1 MAFPRRCRAKN
12 THPHGKWQIIYA
24 HTGNMML
31 RHISVRERKAE
42 KPRLFV
48 RHTRIHAGSGH
59 SVKAKPCR
67 AATRALTFM
76 PWLPASYS
84 RGRRTRKPPAGAR
97 SKEVHN
103 AEAQRQQYKNR
114 FLTSHGSSP
123 YRHAAGTIHTN
134 PPQRMLR
141 RVLPIHAPRPPAR
154 HSNVCSIM
162 CIMLTLLGAGYRPH
176 GFRMAIRLPPHTVF
190 P

>member
-1 MAFPRRCRAKN
+1 MSLDNQKKRRRGKTARDGVEGCSREEGEFCLMAFPRRCRAKN

-67 AATRALTFM
+67 AASRALTFM
-76 PWLPASYS
+76 P
-84 RGRRTRKPPAGAR
+84 
-97 SKEVHN
+97 
-103 AEAQRQQYKNR
+103 
-114 FLTSHGSSP
+114 
-123 YRHAAGTIHTN
+123 
-134 PPQRMLR
+134 
-141 RVLPIHAPRPPAR
+141 
-154 HSNVCSIM
+154 
-162 CIMLTLLGAGYRPH
+162 
-176 GFRMAIRLPPHTVF
+176 
-190 P
+190 